1 MCMCVRACVCM
12 YVCVC
17 VRERVCVCVFI
28 EIGRAS
34 SASRWTSKCVS
45 KSEKRRVSREPP
57 DSGSGLL

>member
-17 VRERVCVCVFI
+17 VRERVCVCLSRSG
-28 EIGRAS
+28 ELPPRRGGRAN
-34 SASRWTSKCVS
+34 VQ
-45 KSEKRRVSREPP
+45 SEKRRVSREPP